1 MLPDSSVLSTLLVFS
16 LPDPALCWE
25 ADSVIAPSREGS
37 DWSFGSSVYRL
48 VRFVQLPYLRKYP
61 PLRLHTASW

>member
-1 MLPDSSVLSTLLVFS
+1 MFPESSALSTLLVFS
-16 LPDPALCWE
+16 LPDPAVCWE

-48 VRFVQLPYLRKYP
+48 VRFVQLPYVRKYP
-61 PLRLHTASW
+61 LLRLHEAS